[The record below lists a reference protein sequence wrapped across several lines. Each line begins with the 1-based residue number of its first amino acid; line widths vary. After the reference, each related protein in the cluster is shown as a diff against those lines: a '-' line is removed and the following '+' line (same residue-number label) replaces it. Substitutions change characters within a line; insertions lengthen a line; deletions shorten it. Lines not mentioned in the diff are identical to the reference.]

1 MGTVIPR
8 KRSDGSTGYQAQ
20 LLIKRGGKIVHR
32 EGRTFDRK
40 QAAAAWLE
48 KREKELAKPG
58 ALERL
63 RAPDPTLAAVIDR
76 YTDESIKK
84 IGRTKAQVLRAVKTY
99 DIASKTCSEIT
110 STDVIAFANQ
120 LIIKVTPQTVANYL
134 SHLAA
139 VFAVARPAWGYPL
152 DQTAMKDAFVV
163 AKRLGIAS
171 KSRER
176 DRRPTLDELDK
187 VMEHFGERLKRRPS
201 SIPMEKVM
209 GFAIFSTR
217 RLEEITRILWKDL
230 DVEGS
235 RVLVRDMKNPG
246 EKIGNDVWC
255 ELPAEAM
262 QIVLSMPKRRAEIFP
277 YCGDTIGTNF
287 TRACQLLE
295 IIDLH
300 FHDLRHDGVSRLFE
314 IGRNIPQVAAVS
326 GHRSWSSLKRY
337 THLRQT
343 GDKYAGWKWFSVLTS
358 AASSVSASPTSA
370 STEDSTTR
378 RQFDPTPVT
387 PEPVME
393 LLVGDR

>member
-8 KRSDGSTGYQAQ
+8 KRSNGSTGYQAQ
-20 LLIKRGGKIVHR
+20 LLIKRAGKIVHR

-48 KREKELAKPG
+48 KREKELATPG

-63 RAPDPTLAAVIDR
+63 RAPDPVLAAVIDR

-84 IGRTKAQVLRAVKTY
+84 IGRTKAQVLRAIKTY

-187 VMEHFGERLKRRPS
+187 VMVHFGERLTRRPS
-201 SIPMEKVM
+201 SIPMQKVI

-246 EKIGNDVWC
+246 EKIGNDAWC

-262 QIVLSMPKRRAEIFP
+262 QIILSMPKKGAEIFP

-287 TRACQLLE
+287 TRACQLLD
-295 IIDLH
+295 IVDLH

-314 IGRNIPQVAAVS
+314 ICRNIPQVAAVS

-343 GDKYAGWKWFSVLTS
+343 GDKYEGWKWFSVLTS
-358 AASSVSASPTSA
+358 AASSVSASPKSL
-370 STEDSTTR
+370 STEHSTSGPL
-378 RQFDPTPVT
+378 DPTPA
-387 PEPVME
+387 
-393 LLVGDR
+393 

>member
-1 MGTVIPR
+1 
-8 KRSDGSTGYQAQ
+8 
-20 LLIKRGGKIVHR
+20 
-32 EGRTFDRK
+32 
-40 QAAAAWLE
+40 
-48 KREKELAKPG
+48 
-58 ALERL
+58 
-63 RAPDPTLAAVIDR
+63 
-76 YTDESIKK
+76 
-84 IGRTKAQVLRAVKTY
+84 
-99 DIASKTCSEIT
+99 
-110 STDVIAFANQ
+110 
-120 LIIKVTPQTVANYL
+120 
-134 SHLAA
+134 
-139 VFAVARPAWGYPL
+139 
-152 DQTAMKDAFVV
+152 MKDAFVV

-187 VMEHFGERLKRRPS
+187 IMVHFGERLKRRPA
-201 SIPMEKVM
+201 SIPMQKVI

-255 ELPAEAM
+255 ELPVEAM
-262 QIVLSMPKRRAEIFP
+262 QIILSMPKKGAEIFP

-287 TRACQLLE
+287 TRACQLLD

-314 IGRNIPQVAAVS
+314 ICRNIPQVAAVS

-343 GDKYAGWKWFSVLTS
+343 GDKYTGWKWFSVLTS
-358 AASSVSASPTSA
+358 AASSVSASPKSL
-370 STEDSTTR
+370 STEPFTSR
-378 RQFDPTPVT
+378 PLDPTPA
-387 PEPVME
+387 
-393 LLVGDR
+393 

>member
-20 LLIKRGGKIVHR
+20 VLIKRAGKIVHR

-40 QAAAAWLE
+40 QAASAWLE

-63 RAPDPTLAAVIDR
+63 AAPDPALAAVIDR

-84 IGRTKAQVLRAVKTY
+84 IGRTKAQVLRAIKGY
-99 DIASKTCSEIT
+99 DIANKTCSEIT
-110 STDVIAFANQ
+110 SADVISFANQ
-120 LIIKVTPQTVANYL
+120 LVVNVTPQTVANYL

-139 VFAVARPAWGYPL
+139 VFAVAKPAWAYPL

-163 AKRLGIAS
+163 AKRLGIAN

-176 DRRPTLDELDK
+176 NRRPTLEELDK
-187 VMEHFGERLKRRPS
+187 IMEYFGERLKRRPS
-201 SIPMEKVM
+201 SIPMQKVL

-217 RLEEITRILWKDL
+217 RLEEITRIFWEDL

-255 ELPAEAM
+255 DLPPEAL
-262 QIVLSMPKRRAEIFP
+262 QIILSMPKRLEEIFP
-277 YCGDTIGTNF
+277 YSGETIGTNF
-287 TRACQLLE
+287 TRACQFLE

-300 FHDLRHDGVSRLFE
+300 LHDLRHDGVSRLFE

-358 AASSVSASPTSA
+358 PSGSSGERTPIYAAT
-370 STEDSTTR
+370 
-378 RQFDPTPVT
+378 
-387 PEPVME
+387 
-393 LLVGDR
+393 

>member
-1 MGTVIPR
+1 MGTVVQR

-20 LLIKRGGKIVHR
+20 LLIKRAGKIVHR
-32 EGRTFDRK
+32 ENRTFDRR
-40 QAAAAWLE
+40 QAASAWLE

-63 RAPDPTLAAVIDR
+63 EAPDPTLAVVIDR

-84 IGRTKAQVLRAVKTY
+84 IGRTKAQVLRTIKNY
-99 DIASKTCSEIT
+99 DIANKRCSEIT
-110 STDVIAFANQ
+110 STDVVALANE
-120 LIIKVTPQTVANYL
+120 LIVNVAPSTVGNYL
-134 SHLAA
+134 SHLGA
-139 VFAVARPAWGYPL
+139 VFAVAKPAWAYPL

-163 AKRLGIAS
+163 ARRLGIAG

-176 DRRPTLDELDK
+176 DRRPSLEELDK
-187 VMEHFGERLKRRPS
+187 ILEYFGERLKRRPS
-201 SIPMEKVM
+201 SIPMQKII
-209 GFAIFSTR
+209 GFAMFSTR
-217 RLEEITRILWKDL
+217 RLEEITRISWKDL
-230 DVEGS
+230 DAEGS
-235 RVLVRDMKNPG
+235 RVLIRDMKNPG

-255 ELPAEAM
+255 DLPPEALEM
-262 QIVLSMPKRRAEIFP
+262 ILSMPKRREEIFP

-287 TRACQLLE
+287 TRACQFLE

-300 FHDLRHDGVSRLFE
+300 LHDLRHDGISRLFE

-358 AASSVSASPTSA
+358 PTSPVRASPKHVSN
-370 STEDSTTR
+370 EDLTTGWL
-378 RQFDPTPVT
+378 DPTRQPFHK
-387 PEPVME
+387 PSHLSE
-393 LLVGDR
+393 

>member
-393 LLVGDR
+393 LLVSDR

>member
-8 KRSDGSTGYQAQ
+8 KRSNGSTGYQAQ
-20 LLIKRGGKIVHR
+20 LLIKRGGKTVHR

-48 KREKELAKPG
+48 KREKELARPG

-63 RAPDPTLAAVIDR
+63 RAPDPSLAAVIDR

-84 IGRTKAQVLRAVKTY
+84 IGRTKAQVLRAIKTY

-120 LIIKVTPQTVANYL
+120 LIIKVSPQTVANYL

-201 SIPMEKVM
+201 SIPMQKVM

-255 ELPAEAM
+255 ELPSEAM

-287 TRACQLLE
+287 TRACQLLD

-343 GDKYAGWKWFSVLTS
+343 GDKYAVWKWLSVLTS
-358 AASSVSASPTSA
+358 AAISVSASPKSA
-370 STEDSTTR
+370 SNEDPTS
-378 RQFDPTPVT
+378 RQLDPTPA
-387 PEPVME
+387 
-393 LLVGDR
+393 

>member
-8 KRSDGSTGYQAQ
+8 KRSNGSTGYQAQ
-20 LLIKRGGKIVHR
+20 LLIKRAGKIVHR

-48 KREKELAKPG
+48 KREKELATPG

-63 RAPDPTLAAVIDR
+63 RAPDPVLAAVIDR

-84 IGRTKAQVLRAVKTY
+84 IGRTKAQVLRAIKTY

-187 VMEHFGERLKRRPS
+187 VMVHFGERLTRRPS
-201 SIPMEKVM
+201 SIPMQKVI

-262 QIVLSMPKRRAEIFP
+262 QIILSMPKKGAEIFP

-287 TRACQLLE
+287 TRACQLLD
-295 IIDLH
+295 IVDLH

-314 IGRNIPQVAAVS
+314 ICRNIPQVAAVS

-343 GDKYAGWKWFSVLTS
+343 GDKYEGWKWFSVLTS
-358 AASSVSASPTSA
+358 AASSVSASPKSL
-370 STEDSTTR
+370 STEHSTSGPL
-378 RQFDPTPVT
+378 DPTPA
-387 PEPVME
+387 
-393 LLVGDR
+393 

>member
-8 KRSDGSTGYQAQ
+8 KRSNGSTGYQAQ
-20 LLIKRGGKIVHR
+20 LLIKRAGKIVHR

-63 RAPDPTLAAVIDR
+63 RAPDPILAAVIDR

-84 IGRTKAQVLRAVKTY
+84 IGRTKAQVLRAIKTY

-187 VMEHFGERLKRRPS
+187 IMVHFGERLKRRPA
-201 SIPMEKVM
+201 SIPMQKVI

-255 ELPAEAM
+255 ELPVEAM
-262 QIVLSMPKRRAEIFP
+262 QIILSMPKKGAEIFP

-287 TRACQLLE
+287 TRACQLLD

-314 IGRNIPQVAAVS
+314 ICRNIPHVAAVS

-343 GDKYAGWKWFSVLTS
+343 GDKYTGWKWFSVLTS
-358 AASSVSASPTSA
+358 AASSVSASPKSL
-370 STEDSTTR
+370 STEHFTSR
-378 RQFDPTPVT
+378 PLDPTPA
-387 PEPVME
+387 
-393 LLVGDR
+393 

>member
-8 KRSDGSTGYQAQ
+8 KRSNGSTGYQAQ
-20 LLIKRGGKIVHR
+20 LLIKRGGKTVHR

-48 KREKELAKPG
+48 KREKELARPG

-63 RAPDPTLAAVIDR
+63 RAPDPSLAAVIDR

-84 IGRTKAQVLRAVKTY
+84 IGRTKAQVLRAIKTY

-120 LIIKVTPQTVANYL
+120 LIIKVSPQTVANYL

-201 SIPMEKVM
+201 SIPMQKVM

-230 DVEGS
+230 DAEGS

-255 ELPAEAM
+255 ELPQRLCRSSSQCLRGA
-262 QIVLSMPKRRAEIFP
+262 QRSFHIVA
-277 YCGDTIGTNF
+277 T
-287 TRACQLLE
+287 LLE
-295 IIDLH
+295 RISRVH
-300 FHDLRHDGVSRLFE
+300 VSC
-314 IGRNIPQVAAVS
+314 
-326 GHRSWSSLKRY
+326 
-337 THLRQT
+337 
-343 GDKYAGWKWFSVLTS
+343 
-358 AASSVSASPTSA
+358 
-370 STEDSTTR
+370 ST
-378 RQFDPTPVT
+378 
-387 PEPVME
+387 
-393 LLVGDR
+393 

>member
-20 LLIKRGGKIVHR
+20 LLIKREGKIVHR

-40 QAAAAWLE
+40 QAASAWLE

-63 RAPDPTLAAVIDR
+63 EAPDPILAAAIDR

-84 IGRTKAQVLRAVKTY
+84 IGRTKAQVLRAIKTY
-99 DIASKTCSEIT
+99 DIANKKCSEIT
-110 STDVIAFANQ
+110 SADVIAFANQ

-139 VFAVARPAWGYPL
+139 VFAVAKPAWGYPL
-152 DQTAMKDAFVV
+152 DRSAMNDAFVV

-187 VMEHFGERLKRRPS
+187 ILEHFGERLRRRPS
-201 SIPMEKVM
+201 SIPMQKVI
-209 GFAIFSTR
+209 GFAVFSTR
-217 RLEEITRILWKDL
+217 RLEEITRVLWKDL

-235 RVLVRDMKNPG
+235 RILVRDMKNPG
-246 EKIGNDVWC
+246 EKVGNDIWC
-255 ELPAEAM
+255 EIPPEAL
-262 QIVLSMPKRRAEIFP
+262 QIILSMPRKAAEIFP

-287 TRACQLLE
+287 TRACQLLN

-326 GHRSWSSLKRY
+326 GHRSWTSLKRY
-337 THLRQT
+337 THLRQA
-343 GDKYAGWKWFSVLTS
+343 GDKYAGWKWLSVLI
-358 AASSVSASPTSA
+358 SPTSSVPA
-370 STEDSTTR
+370 LPKQVSTEDLATAWL
-378 RQFDPTPVT
+378 DPITA
-387 PEPVME
+387 
-393 LLVGDR
+393 

>member
-1 MGTVIPR
+1 MGTVITR
-8 KRSDGSTGYQAQ
+8 KRSNGSTGYQAQ
-20 LLIKRGGKIVHR
+20 LLIKRGGKTVHR

-48 KREKELAKPG
+48 KREKELARPG

-63 RAPDPTLAAVIDR
+63 RAPDPSLAAVIDR

-84 IGRTKAQVLRAVKTY
+84 IGRTKAQVLRAIKTY

-120 LIIKVTPQTVANYL
+120 LIIKVSPQTVANYL

-171 KSRER
+171 KSCER

-201 SIPMEKVM
+201 SIPMQKVM

-255 ELPAEAM
+255 ELPSEAM
-262 QIVLSMPKRRAEIFP
+262 QIVLSMPKRSAEIFP

-287 TRACQLLE
+287 TRACQLLD

-343 GDKYAGWKWFSVLTS
+343 GDKYAGWKWLSVLTS
-358 AASSVSASPTSA
+358 AAISVSASPKSA
-370 STEDSTTR
+370 SNEDSTS
-378 RQFDPTPVT
+378 RQLDPTPA
-387 PEPVME
+387 
-393 LLVGDR
+393 